1 MDRYF
6 TIMIIPEKEKG
17 VRSFRIPRILFR
29 TLLIIAAISLIMLGI
44 LGYDYWKIISQVY
57 ENKHLAM
64 ENRLLKEQIQ
74 LFQMKMNSLTD
85 DMERIHIF
93 ERKLKVI
100 TGLENVDMTGGSY
113 KKGDLEPDIPT
124 NPPIQNGNTQ
134 KRAPQS
140 VPSSAVPPQ
149 TQAPSAA
156 QDQFLSAELKNLK
169 NKESVEDNTEFKEYK
184 KNYEEKIAA
193 NFSIQDP
200 GSSLKE
206 WADLT
211 RKSVSLAADFARFDF
226 HYSVVRNA
234 VKSLELEVHELDQDL
249 LDKESFLQST
259 PTLLPAKGWITSY
272 YGHRLSPYAGRI
284 KMHEGLD
291 VGAPI
296 GTAVLAPAD
305 GVVTFAGA
313 KSGFGIIVQLDH
325 GYGLETVFAHSQLA
339 RVKKG
344 QKVKR
349 GHIIAQVG
357 NTGYSTGPH
366 LHYEVRVNGTPV
378 DPLYFILD

>member
-1 MDRYF
+1 
-6 TIMIIPEKEKG
+6 MIIPEKEKG

-29 TLLIIAAISLIMLGI
+29 TLLIIGALTFIMLVI

-64 ENRLLKEQIQ
+64 ENRMLKDQIQ
-74 LFQMKMNSLTD
+74 LFQMKMNGLTD
-85 DMERIHIF
+85 DIERVHIF

-100 TGLENVDMTGGSY
+100 TGLENTDMTGGNY
-113 KKGDLEPDIPT
+113 QKGDVEADIPT
-124 NPPIQNGNTQ
+124 NPPLPNGEAP

-140 VPSSAVPPQ
+140 VTPAQVPPQ
-149 TQAPSAA
+149 SQVIP
-156 QDQFLSAELKNLK
+156 DELKKLR
-169 NKESVEDNTEFKEYK
+169 NKETVEDSSEFKEYK
-184 KNYEEKIAA
+184 KTYEEKIAA
-193 NFSIQDP
+193 NFGIQEPDA
-200 GSSLKE
+200 SLKE

-211 RKSVSLAADFARFDF
+211 RKSVSLASDFARFDV
-226 HYSVVRNA
+226 HYGIVRNA
-234 VKSLELEVHELDQDL
+234 VKNLEVDIHQLDQAL
-249 LDKESFLQST
+249 LDKESFLHST
-259 PTLLPAKGWITSY
+259 PTLMPAKGWITSY
-272 YGHRLSPYAGRI
+272 YGHRMSPYSGKV

-296 GTAVLAPAD
+296 GTSVFAPAD
-305 GVVTFAGA
+305 GLVTFAGA
-313 KSGFGIIVQLDH
+313 KSGFGIIVQVDH
-325 GYGLETVFAHSQLA
+325 GYGIETIFAHSQMA

-344 QKVKR
+344 QKIKR
-349 GHIIAQVG
+349 GTVIAQVG

>member
-6 TIMIIPEKEKG
+6 TIMVIPEKEKG

-29 TLLIIAAISLIMLGI
+29 TLLLIGALSLILLVI

-100 TGLENVDMTGGSY
+100 TGLENTDMTGGLY
-113 KKGDLEPDIPT
+113 KKGDIEPDTPI
-124 NPPIQNGNTQ
+124 NPPLQNGEAQ
-134 KRAPQS
+134 KRSPQS
-140 VPSSAVPPQ
+140 VPEKNTPPQ
-149 TQAPSAA
+149 SQATPKV
-156 QDQFLSAELKNLK
+156 QDQFLTAELKALK
-169 NKESVEDNTEFKEYK
+169 NKEAVEDTPEYKEYK
-184 KNYEEKIAA
+184 KGYEEKIAA
-193 NFSIQDP
+193 NFSVQEP
-200 GSSLKE
+200 GASLKE

-211 RKSVSLAADFARFDF
+211 RKSVSLAADFARFDY
-226 HYSVVRNA
+226 HYGIVRNA
-234 VKSLELEVHELDQDL
+234 VKNLELEVHELDQSL
-249 LDKESFLQST
+249 LDKDSFLSST
-259 PTLLPAKGWITSY
+259 PTIMPAKGWITSY
-272 YGHRLSPYAGRI
+272 YGHRVSPYAGKV

-296 GTAVLAPAD
+296 GTNVLAPAD
-305 GVVTFAGA
+305 GLVTFSGA
-313 KSGFGIIVQLDH
+313 KTGFGIIVQIDH
-325 GYGLETVFAHSQLA
+325 GYGIETIFAHSQLA

-349 GHIIAQVG
+349 GNVIAQVG

>member
-29 TLLIIAAISLIMLGI
+29 TLLIIGALTFIMLVI

-64 ENRLLKEQIQ
+64 ENRLLKDQIQ
-74 LFQMKMNSLTD
+74 LFQMKMNGLTD
-85 DMERIHIF
+85 DIERVHIF

-100 TGLENVDMTGGSY
+100 TGLENTDMTGGNY
-113 KKGDLEPDIPT
+113 QKNDIEADIPT
-124 NPPIQNGNTQ
+124 NPPLQNGETP

-140 VPSSAVPPQ
+140 VTPAQVPPQ
-149 TQAPSAA
+149 SQVIP
-156 QDQFLSAELKNLK
+156 DELKKLR
-169 NKESVEDNTEFKEYK
+169 NKETVEDSPEFKEYK
-184 KNYEEKIAA
+184 KTYEEKIAA
-193 NFSIQDP
+193 NFSIQEPDA
-200 GSSLKE
+200 SLKE

-211 RKSVSLAADFARFDF
+211 RKSVSLASDFARFDV
-226 HYSVVRNA
+226 HYGIVRNA
-234 VKSLELEVHELDQDL
+234 VKNLEVDIHQLDQAL
-249 LDKESFLQST
+249 LDKESFLHST
-259 PTLLPAKGWITSY
+259 PTLMPAKGWITSY
-272 YGHRLSPYAGRI
+272 YGHRMSPYSGKV

-296 GTAVLAPAD
+296 GTSVFAPAD
-305 GVVTFAGA
+305 GLVTFAGA
-313 KSGFGIIVQLDH
+313 KSGFGIIVQVDH
-325 GYGLETVFAHSQLA
+325 GYGIETIFAHSQMA

-344 QKVKR
+344 QKIKR
-349 GHIIAQVG
+349 GTVIAQVG